1 MISEKAPPLFLI
13 YLDDTLSSEEQKE
26 LLELDGKAGITKED
40 NARITTLTEKSQNLR
55 NTTPIPIP
63 IIGDLIGMI
72 PDGYKQSVVKSID
85 VAGGTPV
92 LKGNINTSTITLRS
106 SSNDFINAMIGLASW
121 LFQKQDSL
129 PRVSFFSP
137 EMVIIGGTLLNMTLA
152 TKSDTT
158 EKVLTFEMQKGDAS
172 IIGNSSS
179 QNQVTNI
186 PKTVEVI
193 T

>member
-26 LLELDGKAGITKED
+26 LLELDGKADITKED
-40 NARITTLTEKSQNLR
+40 NARITTLTEKSKNLR

-172 IIGNSSS
+172 IMGNSSS

>member
-55 NTTPIPIP
+55 STTPIPIP

>member
-26 LLELDGKAGITKED
+26 LLELDGKADITKED

-137 EMVIIGGTLLNMTLA
+137 EMVIIGGTLLNMALA

>member
-1 MISEKAPPLFLI
+1 
-13 YLDDTLSSEEQKE
+13 
-26 LLELDGKAGITKED
+26 
-40 NARITTLTEKSQNLR
+40 
-55 NTTPIPIP
+55 
-63 IIGDLIGMI
+63 
-72 PDGYKQSVVKSID
+72 

-106 SSNDFINAMIGLASW
+106 SSSDFINAMIGLASW

-158 EKVLTFEMQKGDAS
+158 EKVLTFEMQKGDTS
-172 IIGNSSS
+172 IIGSSSS

-186 PKTVEVI
+186 PKTVEVL

>member
-1 MISEKAPPLFLI
+1 
-13 YLDDTLSSEEQKE
+13 
-26 LLELDGKAGITKED
+26 
-40 NARITTLTEKSQNLR
+40 
-55 NTTPIPIP
+55 
-63 IIGDLIGMI
+63 DLIGMI

-106 SSNDFINAMIGLASW
+106 SSSDFINAMIGLASW

-158 EKVLTFEMQKGDAS
+158 EKVLTFEMQKGDTS
-172 IIGNSSS
+172 IIGSSSS

-186 PKTVEVI
+186 PKTVEVL